1 MSLAFDDLI
10 GRPVAPPRTAP
21 YPVSEAMIQH
31 WCDALDDTPARYRDA
46 GGAYAPASM
55 LHIFTMPRASLLRP
69 MPAAEAMNRLD
80 AAGFAAPLATN
91 YEQEYRLPLRVGD
104 VITETVAIE
113 AVSEEKTTP
122 MGQGHFVSM
131 RFVFSN
137 QRGEEVG
144 RQLMRV
150 FKYRAAAQSPAMQLD
165 LAARPWSAATYPPPA
180 QVAVRDMRRTPAVG
194 EALPELAVELTPS
207 RIVLGAI
214 ASNDPM
220 PVHHDQDSA
229 KAGGVPNVFMNILTQ
244 NGWVGRYLAEW
255 AGPGARFERCALR
268 LGVPNVAHDTMT
280 LAATVSAVEGRRV
293 TLDVRS
299 RNRIGEP
306 VRASVVMKLAEAR

>member
-1 MSLAFDDLI
+1 MSLSFDDLI
-10 GRPVAPPRTAP
+10 GRPVAPPRAAN
-21 YPVSEAMIQH
+21 YPVSESLIRH
-31 WCDALDDTPARYRDA
+31 WCDVLDDDPARYRDA
-46 GGAYAPASM
+46 GGVFAPASM
-55 LHIFTMPRASLLRP
+55 LHIFTMPGVTLLRP
-69 MPAAEAMNRLD
+69 MPGSAVMNRLD
-80 AAGFAAPLATN
+80 DAGFSAPLATN
-91 YEQEYRLPLRVGD
+91 YEQEYRLPIRVGD
-104 VITETVAIE
+104 LITETVSIE

-131 RFVFSN
+131 RFVFTN

-150 FKYRAAAQSPAMQLD
+150 FKYRAGAQTSAMKMDVPAK
-165 LAARPWSAATYPPPA
+165 PWSAAAYPPPA
-180 QVAVRDMRRTPAVG
+180 RVASRDLARLPTLG
-194 EALPELAVELTPS
+194 EALPELAIELTPS

-220 PVHHDQDSA
+220 PVHHDKDTA
-229 KAGGVPNVFMNILTQ
+229 MAGGLPNVFMNILTQ
-244 NGWVGRYLAEW
+244 NGWIGRYIAEW
-255 AGPGARFERCALR
+255 AGPGARIERSALR

-306 VRASVVMKLAEAR
+306 VRASVVLSLGA

>member
-1 MSLAFDDLI
+1 MTLNFDDI
-10 GRPVAPPRTAP
+10 VGRPVAAPKAAP

-31 WCDALDDTPARYRDA
+31 WCDALDDEPSRYQDA
-46 GGAYAPASM
+46 QGQMAPATM
-55 LHIFTMPRASLLRP
+55 LHIFTMPRVTLLRP
-69 MPAAEAMNRLD
+69 MPASAVMNRLEQ
-80 AAGFAAPLATN
+80 AGFTAPLATN
-91 YEQEYRLPLRVGD
+91 YEQEYLLPIRVGD
-104 VITETVAIE
+104 VLTEEVVIE

-131 RFVFSN
+131 RFTFSN
-137 QRGEEVG
+137 QRGEVVG

-150 FKYRAAAQSPAMQLD
+150 FKYRAGAQTSAMKMDVAAQ
-165 LAARPWSAATYPPPA
+165 PWSADRYPALA
-180 QVAVRDMRRTPAVG
+180 QVAERDRQHPLAVG
-194 EALPELAVELTPS
+194 DTLPELAIELTPS

-220 PVHHDQDSA
+220 PVHHDKDTAQS
-229 KAGGVPNVFMNILTQ
+229 GGLPNVFMNILTQ
-244 NGWVGRYLAEW
+244 NGWIGRYITEW
-255 AGPGARFERCALR
+255 AGPGARLEKIALR

-280 LAATVSAVEGRRV
+280 LSASVTAVEGSRL

-306 VRASVVMKLAEAR
+306 VRATVTLNLGV